1 MFYTSAME
9 SIISFCL
16 IVYGGNLNISEQ
28 TKINSV
34 ISRVEKITNM
44 PLSHF
49 KDLLLQL
56 ILKKINIIKAKPDHP
71 LQNEIRVSTRK
82 PSLVLYPKIRTE
94 RYRNSF
100 LPSALRVLNTNA
112 L

>member
-1 MFYTSAME
+1 ME

-34 ISRVEKITNM
+34 ISKVEKITNM

-112 L
+112 P